1 LFSRKEKNRS
11 SHRELFVYFE
21 MIITTTGC
29 RLLFFLV
36 ITIVVGV
43 MAAETYYQILG
54 LKNNASLKDIKKAYR
69 RLALEHH
76 PDRNPG
82 NEKASEVV
90 FREISGAYEILSDD
104 DKRRS
109 YDDSLK
115 YGGRNNKRYDDGSH
129 EHGYHKNYQHQH
141 HNFHGHGFQHKDP
154 FEQFDNLF
162 KHDDFFKDAFKGMED
177 VFEDMFGDSTRNR
190 QGNNRQQYRDDS
202 SVQGKDRGGGF
213 FGGIGTGDILNK
225 LGVGISMQTTS
236 ASSTNGRRS
245 STTTS
250 SSYGGSNSRQSTIS
264 KSIRTIVQNGKQ
276 MTIQSF
282 EKNGNKIEEVYT
294 GEILISRKING
305 LPDRNL
311 QISQDF

>member
-1 LFSRKEKNRS
+1 
-11 SHRELFVYFE
+11 
-21 MIITTTGC
+21 MTITTTGC
-29 RLLFFLV
+29 RLLFLLV

-54 LKNNASLKDIKKAYR
+54 LKNDASLKDIKKAYR

-90 FREISGAYEILSDD
+90 FREISEAYEILSDD
-104 DKRRS
+104 NKRRS

-115 YGGRNNKRYDDGSH
+115 YGGGNNQRYDDGRH
-129 EHGYHKNYQHQH
+129 EHGHHENHQHQH
-141 HNFHGHGFQHKDP
+141 HNFHGRGFQHKDP

-202 SVQGKDRGGGF
+202 SVQGKDKGGGF
-213 FGGIGTGDILNK
+213 FGGIGNFLNK
-225 LGVGISMQTTS
+225 IGIDIDIKTTS
-236 ASSTNGRRS
+236 SSITNGRRS

-250 SSYGGSNSRQSTIS
+250 RSYGGSNSRRSTIS
-264 KSIRTIVQNGKQ
+264 KSTRTIVQNGKQ

-294 GEILISRKING
+294 GDILISRKING
-305 LPDRNL
+305 LPDQNL
-311 QISQDF
+311 RISQDF